1 MFHSIFK
8 IFLRALRTFINKS
21 PSVLRGKNNM
31 QKNKIS
37 KKQTKSA
44 LKFIFKYI
52 ARHKTSLIFGIIL
65 LIIVDFLQ
73 LIIPKFIQ
81 VVLDSISTEN
91 LIQKIIISNTIIIL
105 SLAVIM
111 VVLRFFWRLFIVTTS
126 RKIEKEIRNDVFIH
140 LQKLSFSFYNKTKTG
155 DLMALMINDLNS
167 IRMIAGPV
175 LTGATDSIF
184 LGSMTIFFM
193 FSINTT
199 LALFSIIPLLCI
211 AFFLV
216 ITGKKIRER
225 FKNIQESFASISSFT
240 QEIFSG
246 IRIVK
251 GFSQEEKE
259 KTNFIKKSIDY
270 SEKNLKLAKV
280 WGMLFPLVRFV
291 ASISIIIYLFIGG
304 IFTIKKIITLGQF
317 VQFDFYI
324 SNLVWPMIAIGWVFN
339 MFQQGL
345 ASTTRIMDLLNTKV
359 EVFDNK
365 TNKSIGNIKGRIEIK
380 NLTFSYDKDKEP
392 VINNLNLIIPE
403 NTTLGILGKHGSGKT
418 TLISLLFR
426 IFNVNDGAIFIDY
439 NDINKIPINILRK
452 SIGYVPQEMLLFSDT
467 INNNI
472 LLGIDENKEDQF
484 KDKIIDYSHIAALDR
499 EIKKFSNKYE
509 TLIGERGVMLSGG
522 QKQRL
527 SIARCLVLNPDILI
541 LDDAFSSVDVQTEQE
556 IIKNMQKEIKK
567 RTTIIIAH
575 RISTIK
581 DCDNIIVLENGKI
594 KEEGTHNELL
604 KNGDYYSRLYEL
616 QRLKEDRSSF

>member
-1 MFHSIFK
+1 
-8 IFLRALRTFINKS
+8 
-21 PSVLRGKNNM
+21 M

-44 LKFIFKYI
+44 LKFIFSYI
-52 ARHKTSLIFGIIL
+52 SHHKVSILFGVLL

-81 VVLDSISTEN
+81 VILDSLSTEK
-91 LIQKIIISNTIIIL
+91 LIQKIIISNTVIIL
-105 SLAVIM
+105 SLAVLM
-111 VVLRFFWRLFIVTTS
+111 VILRFFWRLFIVTTS
-126 RKIEKEIRNDVFIH
+126 RKIEKEIRNDVFAH

-175 LTGATDSIF
+175 LTGTTDTLF
-184 LGSMTIFFM
+184 LGSLTIIFM

-216 ITGKKIRER
+216 FVGEKIRER

-259 KTNFIKKSIDY
+259 KINFIKKSIDY

-291 ASISIIIYLFIGG
+291 ASISIIIYIFIGG
-304 IFTIKKIITLGQF
+304 IFTIKKVITLGQF

-345 ASTTRIMDLLNTKV
+345 ASTIRVMDLLNTKID
-359 EVFDNK
+359 VFDKKINK
-365 TNKSIGNIKGRIEIK
+365 NIDGIKGRIEIK
-380 NLTFSYDKDKEP
+380 NLTFSYEKDRDP
-392 VINNLNLIIPE
+392 VINNLNLVIPE
-403 NTTLGILGKHGSGKT
+403 NSTLGILGKHGSGKT

-426 IFNVNDGAIFIDY
+426 IFNVNAGAIFIDN
-439 NDINKIPINILRK
+439 NDINKIPINILRS

-467 INNNI
+467 IKNNI
-472 LLGIDENKEDQF
+472 LLGIDEDKEDQF

-527 SIARCLVLNPDILI
+527 SIARCLILNPNILI

-556 IIKNMQKEIKK
+556 IIKNMQNEIKK

-581 DCDNIIVLENGKI
+581 DCDNIIILENGKI
-594 KEEGTHNELL
+594 KEQGTHNELL

>member
-1 MFHSIFK
+1 
-8 IFLRALRTFINKS
+8 
-21 PSVLRGKNNM
+21 M

-44 LKFIFKYI
+44 LKFIFSYI
-52 ARHKTSLIFGIIL
+52 SHHKVSILFGVLL

-81 VVLDSISTEN
+81 IILDSLSTEK
-91 LIQKIIISNTIIIL
+91 LIQKIIISNTVIIL
-105 SLAVIM
+105 SLAVLM
-111 VVLRFFWRLFIVTTS
+111 VILRFFWRLFIVTTS
-126 RKIEKEIRNDVFIH
+126 RKIEKEIRNDVFAH

-175 LTGATDSIF
+175 LTGTTDTLF
-184 LGSMTIFFM
+184 LGSLTIIFM

-216 ITGKKIRER
+216 FVGEKIRER

-259 KTNFIKKSIDY
+259 KINFIKKSIDY

-304 IFTIKKIITLGQF
+304 IFTIKKVITLGQF

-339 MFQQGL
+339 MLQQGL
-345 ASTTRIMDLLNTKV
+345 ASTIRVMDLLNTKI
-359 EVFDNK
+359 EVFDKKIN
-365 TNKSIGNIKGRIEIK
+365 NNIDSIKGRIEIK
-380 NLTFSYDKDKEP
+380 NLTFSYEKDREP
-392 VINNLNLIIPE
+392 VINNLNLVIPE
-403 NTTLGILGKHGSGKT
+403 NSTLGILGKHGSGKT

-426 IFNVNDGAIFIDY
+426 IFNVNDGTIFIDY
-439 NDINKIPINILRK
+439 NDINKIPINILRS

-467 INNNI
+467 IKNNI
-472 LLGIDENKEDQF
+472 LLGIEENKEDQF
-484 KDKIIDYSHIAALDR
+484 KDKIIDYSHVAALDR

-527 SIARCLVLNPDILI
+527 SIARCLILNPNILI

-594 KEEGTHNELL
+594 KEDGTHDELL

-616 QRLKEDRSSF
+616 QRLKEDKSS